1 MQNIRARTAA
11 LALAALLAS
20 PAIAVE
26 AGQAA
31 PDFDL
36 PGRLGAVK
44 LGDFK
49 GKTVYLDFWASWCG
63 PCKQS
68 FPWMNEMQSR
78 YGAKGLRVVGIN
90 VDQKTDDA
98 KAFLNDN
105 PARFDVAF
113 DQPGKTPRTYA
124 IKGMPTS
131 VLIGPDGKV
140 LMVCTQASRTSSA
153 ARWSTRSS
161 KPSTSRSNDEDHCFE
176 PVGDRR
182 PVALGR
188 LQQSGP
194 GQPLGKRQSGQ
205 TEHDL

>member
-1 MQNIRARTAA
+1 MQKHYAKTAA
-11 LALAALLAS
+11 LALTILLS
-20 PAIAVE
+20 LPAGAIEV
-26 AGQAA
+26 GQTA

-36 PGRLGAVK
+36 AGSLAAVK
-44 LGDFK
+44 LSDYK

-78 YGAKGLRVVGIN
+78 YGAKGFRVVGVN

-98 KAFLNDN
+98 KAFLKDT

-113 DQPGKTPRTYA
+113 DQTGKTPKTYA

-140 LMVCTQASRTSSA
+140 ISVHSGFKPEQRAELEAQIAKALA
-153 ARWSTRSS
+153 AQ
-161 KPSTSRSNDEDHCFE
+161 K
-176 PVGDRR
+176 
-182 PVALGR
+182 
-188 LQQSGP
+188 
-194 GQPLGKRQSGQ
+194 
-205 TEHDL
+205 

>member
-1 MQNIRARTAA
+1 MQKHYAKTAA
-11 LALAALLAS
+11 LALTILLS
-20 PAIAVE
+20 LPAGAIEV
-26 AGQAA
+26 GQTA

-36 PGRLGAVK
+36 AGSLAAVK
-44 LGDFK
+44 LSDYK

-78 YGAKGLRVVGIN
+78 YGAKGFRVVGVN

-98 KAFLNDN
+98 KAFLKDT

-113 DQPGKTPRTYA
+113 DQTGKTPKTYA

-140 LMVCTQASRTSSA
+140 ISVHSGFKPEQRAELETQIQQALSSQ
-153 ARWSTRSS
+153 
-161 KPSTSRSNDEDHCFE
+161 K
-176 PVGDRR
+176 
-182 PVALGR
+182 
-188 LQQSGP
+188 
-194 GQPLGKRQSGQ
+194 
-205 TEHDL
+205 